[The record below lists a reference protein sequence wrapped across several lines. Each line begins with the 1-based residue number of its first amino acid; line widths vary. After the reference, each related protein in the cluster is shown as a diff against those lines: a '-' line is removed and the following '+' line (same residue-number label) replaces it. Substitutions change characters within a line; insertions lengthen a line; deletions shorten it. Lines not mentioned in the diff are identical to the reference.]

1 MEKHLQKG
9 LKKCPKML
17 KIAFKMVKK
26 MDLPLKSKNSFI
38 SVNRRDR
45 TILTS
50 YLDLS
55 DIFEKN
61 PII

>member
-1 MEKHLQKG
+1 MEKHSKKG
-9 LKKCPKML
+9 LKKCQKML

-26 MDLPLKSKNSFI
+26 MDFPLKSKNSFI

-45 TILTS
+45 TILTLYS
-50 YLDLS
+50 DLS